1 MGDAVDQHLGL
12 PGTGAGQH
20 EDGPVRG
27 EDGLALL
34 WIETVEVLRG
44 VHEGWEGNEWD
55 GLVARENVS
64 IVQAVS
70 PGYLDRRRPSS
81 RDRAGASVHV
91 IPPVLERLLQTCDD
105 ASRDAA
111 WQAFVDEYSRLI
123 LHVSRSQ
130 TASYDAALDRYTHV
144 LEQLRSND
152 LRRLRGYVADGRG
165 KFTTWLVVVARR
177 LGIDQ
182 DRRRYGRSRGAP
194 EHDRERR
201 ELADLMGSDLPV
213 DVLPAG
219 GPAPGDELSAR
230 ELSGA
235 LAVGLEK
242 LEPADRLL
250 LRLRFHDDVSVAEIA
265 RILSLPSVFHVYR
278 RLNRIYAE
286 LRSTLQGLGIEDPAP

>member
-1 MGDAVDQHLGL
+1 
-12 PGTGAGQH
+12 
-20 EDGPVRG
+20 
-27 EDGLALL
+27 
-34 WIETVEVLRG
+34 
-44 VHEGWEGNEWD
+44 VHFT
-55 GLVARENVS
+55 
-64 IVQAVS
+64 
-70 PGYLDRRRPSS
+70 
-81 RDRAGASVHV
+81 
-91 IPPVLERLLQTCDD
+91 PPVVERLLQTRDD
-105 ASRDAA
+105 ASREAA
-111 WQAFVDEYSRLI
+111 WQAFVEEYSRLI

-130 TASYDAALDRYTHV
+130 TESYDAALDRYTHV

-182 DRRRYGRSRGAP
+182 DRRRYGRNRGAP
-194 EHDRERR
+194 GHQTARR
-201 ELADLMGSDLPV
+201 DMADLAGSDLLV
-213 DVLPAG
+213 DVLPAS

-242 LEPADRLL
+242 LEPSDRLL